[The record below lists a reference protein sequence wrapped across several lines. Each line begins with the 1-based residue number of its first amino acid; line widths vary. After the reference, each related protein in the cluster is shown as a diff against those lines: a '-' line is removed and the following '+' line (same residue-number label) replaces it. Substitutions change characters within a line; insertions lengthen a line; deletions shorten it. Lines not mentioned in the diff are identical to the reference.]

1 MSILRGILYDI
12 CNYNCWISIR
22 PTTKYITVA
31 NLKGADSVVLIK
43 NWLEFTYVENT
54 GVAFGSFRGYKYFF
68 IFISLVAF
76 FGILFYI
83 YKNKD
88 KISKIE
94 QILFALI
101 ACGALGNCIDRIRFS
116 FVVDFIHTRFGGLYD
131 FPVFN
136 FADIYICVAC
146 FLLIVVSFTK
156 KEN

>member
-1 MSILRGILYDI
+1 MIYVIIIVGLILDQL
-12 CNYNCWISIR
+12 
-22 PTTKYITVA
+22 TKYITVA
-31 NLKGADSVVLIK
+31 NLKGSDSVV
-43 NWLEFTYVENT
+43 NT
-54 GVAFGSFRGYKYFF
+54 GVAFGSFKGYKYFF
-68 IFISLVAF
+68 VFISLVAF

-83 YKNKD
+83 SKNKE
-88 KISKIE
+88 KMSKVE

-101 ACGALGNCIDRIRFS
+101 ACGALGNCIDRIRYS

-146 FLLIVVSFTK
+146 FLLIVLSFTK

>member
-1 MSILRGILYDI
+1 MIYAIIIVGLALDQL
-12 CNYNCWISIR
+12 
-22 PTTKYITVA
+22 TKYITVA

-88 KISKIE
+88 KMSKIE

-116 FVVDFIHTRFGGLYD
+116 LSSILYTQELVDYTIFRFLILRIFIFV
-131 FPVFN
+131 
-136 FADIYICVAC
+136 
-146 FLLIVVSFTK
+146 
-156 KEN
+156 

>member
-1 MSILRGILYDI
+1 MIYVILIIGLFLDQI
-12 CNYNCWISIR
+12 
-22 PTTKYITVA
+22 TKYITLTK
-31 NLKGADSVVLIK
+31 LKGVDSVVIIK
-43 NWLEFTYVENT
+43 DWLEFTYVENT
-54 GVAFGSFRGYKYFF
+54 GVAFGSFSGYKYFF

-76 FGILFYI
+76 LAILFYI
-83 YKNKD
+83 NKNKE

-94 QILFALI
+94 QVLYALI

-146 FLLIVVSFTK
+146 FLLIVISFSK